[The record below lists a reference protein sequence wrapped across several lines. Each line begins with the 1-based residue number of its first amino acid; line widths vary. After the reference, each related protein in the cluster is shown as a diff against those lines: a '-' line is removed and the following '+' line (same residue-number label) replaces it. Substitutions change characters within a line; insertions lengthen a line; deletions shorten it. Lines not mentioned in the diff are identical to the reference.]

1 MNKFL
6 AFTKLIRLKNLIMI
20 ALIQVLIKYTLINV
34 YLDNFT
40 LNNIRFSFY
49 LFALILIVAA
59 GYIINDIYDIETDKI
74 NKKENQIIGNSISS
88 KSAFNYYYLLNFLAV
103 LFGFYIALS
112 IGKTAFGFLFI
123 FFAFSLWR
131 YSKQHKTSFVTG
143 NFQVAFL
150 TALSIINLIL
160 FDLVPIG
167 INNENGSLMISKIIM
182 FYAGFSFITTLIRE
196 IVKDIEDLKG
206 DQKINAKTLAITYGL
221 KKSKNIVIGLTSAT
235 IICIAYFQYFQYSVI
250 STQFEYEISIW
261 AVNDISIIYTLFLQG
276 LFLFF
281 IYKTFKAINK
291 EDFHFLSM
299 LSKIIM
305 LAGIL
310 SIPVFT
316 LLHQN

>member
-1 MNKFL
+1 M
-6 AFTKLIRLKNLIMI
+6 
-20 ALIQVLIKYTLINV
+20 LINV

-40 LNNIRFSFY
+40 LNNFRFSFY
-49 LFALILIVAA
+49 LMALILIVGG

-74 NKKENQIIGNSISS
+74 NKKQNQIIGNSISS
-88 KSAFNYYYLLNFLAV
+88 KYAFSYYYLLNFLGF
-103 LFGFYIALS
+103 LFGFYIAHS
-112 IGKTAFGFLFI
+112 IGKTAFGFIFI

-131 YSKQHKTSFVTG
+131 YSKQYKTSFAIG

-150 TALSIINLIL
+150 IALSIINLIL

-167 INNENGSLMISKIIM
+167 INNENGSLMISKIII
-182 FYAGFSFITTLIRE
+182 FYAGFSFITTIIRE
-196 IVKDIEDLKG
+196 IVKDIEDLDG
-206 DQKINAKTLAITYGL
+206 DKKINAKTIPITYGL
-221 KKSKNIVIGLTSAT
+221 NKSKNIVIGLTSAT

-250 STQFEYEISIW
+250 STKFEYEISIW
-261 AVNDISIIYTLFLQG
+261 GVNHISIIYTLLIQG

-281 IYKTFKAINK
+281 IYNVFKAITK
-291 EDFHFLSM
+291 DDFCFLSK

-305 LAGIL
+305 LVGML

>member
-1 MNKFL
+1 
-6 AFTKLIRLKNLIMI
+6 MI

-34 YLDNFT
+34 YLDKFT

-49 LFALILIVAA
+49 LIALILIVAA

-88 KSAFNYYYLLNFLAV
+88 KSAFNYYYLLNFLGV

-112 IGKTAFGFLFI
+112 IGKTAFGFIFI

-131 YSKQHKTSFVTG
+131 YSKQHKTSFATG

-167 INNENGSLMISKIIM
+167 INNENGSLMISKIII

-196 IVKDIEDLKG
+196 IVKDIEDLEG

-250 STQFEYEISIW
+250 STQLEW
-261 AVNDISIIYTLFLQG
+261 GVNDISIIYTLFLQG

-305 LAGIL
+305 LVGIL

>member
-49 LFALILIVAA
+49 LIALILIVAG

-74 NKKENQIIGNSISS
+74 NNKENQIIGNSISS
-88 KSAFNYYYLLNFLAV
+88 KSAFNYYYLLNFIGV

-112 IGKTAFGFLFI
+112 IGKIAFGFIFI

-131 YSKQHKTSFVTG
+131 YSKQHKTSFATG

-167 INNENGSLMISKIIM
+167 INNENGSLMISKIII

-196 IVKDIEDLKG
+196 IVKDIEDLDG

-250 STQFEYEISIW
+250 STQLEW
-261 AVNDISIIYTLFLQG
+261 GVNDISIIYTLLLQG

-305 LAGIL
+305 LVGIL

>member
-49 LFALILIVAA
+49 LIALILIVAG

-88 KSAFNYYYLLNFLAV
+88 KSAFNYYYLLNFIGV

-112 IGKTAFGFLFI
+112 IGKIAFGFIFI

-131 YSKQHKTSFVTG
+131 YSKQHKTSFATG

-167 INNENGSLMISKIIM
+167 INNENGSLMISKIII

-196 IVKDIEDLKG
+196 IVKDIEDLEG

-250 STQFEYEISIW
+250 STQLEW
-261 AVNDISIIYTLFLQG
+261 GVNDISIIYTLLLQG
-276 LFLFF
+276 LFIFF

-305 LAGIL
+305 LVGIL

>member
-1 MNKFL
+1 
-6 AFTKLIRLKNLIMI
+6 MI

-49 LFALILIVAA
+49 LIALILIVAG

-88 KSAFNYYYLLNFLAV
+88 KSAFNYYYLLNFIGV

-112 IGKTAFGFLFI
+112 IGKIAFGFIFI

-131 YSKQHKTSFVTG
+131 YSKQHKTSFATG

-167 INNENGSLMISKIIM
+167 INNENGSLMISKIII

-196 IVKDIEDLKG
+196 IVKDIEDLDG

-250 STQFEYEISIW
+250 STQLEW
-261 AVNDISIIYTLFLQG
+261 GVNDISIIYTLLLQG

-305 LAGIL
+305 LVGIL

>member
-1 MNKFL
+1 MISAFL
-6 AFTKLIRLKNLIMI
+6 KLIRLKNLLII
-20 ALIQVLIKYTLINV
+20 ALIQIVIKYFLIEV
-34 YLDNFT
+34 YIAEPSLTYFS
-40 LNNIRFSFY
+40 FSFY
-49 LFALILIVAA
+49 LIALILIVAS
-59 GYIINDIYDIETDKI
+59 GYIINDIYDVETDKT
-74 NKKENQIIGNSISS
+74 NKSETRIIDKTIK
-88 KSAFNYYYLLNFLAV
+88 KSAAFKAYYFLNFLGLV
-103 LFGFYIALS
+103 CGFYA
-112 IGKTAFGFLFI
+112 AFTVNKLLLWFVFLFFI
-123 FFAFSLWR
+123 FSLWR
-131 YSKQHKTSFVTG
+131 YSQKHKTSFIIG
-143 NFQVAFL
+143 NIQVAFL
-150 TALSIINLIL
+150 TALSIINLGL
-160 FDLVPIG
+160 FELLSIG
-167 INNENGSLMISKIIM
+167 LNLKEESLMIFLIIL

-196 IVKDIEDLKG
+196 IVKDLEDLEG

-221 KKSKNIVIGLTSAT
+221 KKSKNIVICLTSAT

-261 AVNDISIIYTLFLQG
+261 GVNDISIIYTLFLQG

-305 LAGIL
+305 LVGIL

>member
-6 AFTKLIRLKNLIMI
+6 EFTKLIRFKNLVMI
-20 ALIQVLIKYTLINV
+20 ALTQVLFKYSLINM
-34 YLDNFT
+34 YLENFS
-40 LNNIRFSFY
+40 LNSFQFIIY
-49 LFALILIVAA
+49 LLALLLVVAG

-74 NKKENQIIGNSISS
+74 NRKENQIVGNSISS
-88 KSAFNYYYLLNFLAV
+88 KSAFNFYYLLNSLAF
-103 LFGFYIALS
+103 LFGFYIAFS
-112 IGKTAFGFLFI
+112 IGKTAFGFIFI

-131 YSKQHKTSFVTG
+131 YSKQHKTSFAIG
-143 NFQVAFL
+143 NFQVGFL

-167 INNENGSLMISKIIM
+167 INNENGSLIISKIII
-182 FYAGFSFITTLIRE
+182 FYAGFSFLTTLIRE
-196 IVKDIEDLKG
+196 IVKDIEDLEG

-221 KKSKNIVIGLTSAT
+221 KKSKNIVLALTTAT
-235 IICIAYFQYFQYSVI
+235 IFCITYFQYFQYSVI

-261 AVNDISIIYTLFLQG
+261 GVNDISIIYTLLLQG

-281 IYKTFKAINK
+281 IYKSFKAINK
-291 EDFHFLSM
+291 EDFHFLSI

-305 LAGIL
+305 LVGIL

-316 LLHQN
+316 FLHQN

>member
-20 ALIQVLIKYTLINV
+20 ALIQVLIKYTLINE

-40 LNNIRFSFY
+40 LNNVRFSFY
-49 LFALILIVAA
+49 LIALTLIVAA

-88 KSAFNYYYLLNFLAV
+88 KSAFNYYYLLNFLGF

-112 IGKTAFGFLFI
+112 IGETAFGFIFI

-131 YSKQHKTSFVTG
+131 YSKQHKTSFATG

-167 INNENGSLMISKIIM
+167 INNENGSLMISKIII

-196 IVKDIEDLKG
+196 IVKDIEDLEG
-206 DQKINAKTLAITYGL
+206 DQKINALTIAGAPNCITILQLASFPTKYILKRLFSKCTTPVKAIAISKG
-221 KKSKNIVIGLTSAT
+221 KKSAKTGIRIVPSPKPEKKVSSDARNAAKQIKR
-235 IICIAYFQYFQYSVI
+235 
-250 STQFEYEISIW
+250 ISI
-261 AVNDISIIYTLFLQG
+261 
-276 LFLFF
+276 
-281 IYKTFKAINK
+281 
-291 EDFHFLSM
+291 
-299 LSKIIM
+299 
-305 LAGIL
+305 
-310 SIPVFT
+310 
-316 LLHQN
+316 

>member
-1 MNKFL
+1 
-6 AFTKLIRLKNLIMI
+6 MI

-49 LFALILIVAA
+49 LIALILIVAA

-88 KSAFNYYYLLNFLAV
+88 KSAFNYYYLLNFIGV

-112 IGKTAFGFLFI
+112 IGKTAFGFIFI

-131 YSKQHKTSFVTG
+131 YSKQHKTSFATG

-196 IVKDIEDLKG
+196 IVKDIEDLEG

-221 KKSKNIVIGLTSAT
+221 KKSKNVVIGLTSAT
-235 IICIAYFQYFQYSVI
+235 IICIAY
-250 STQFEYEISIW
+250 
-261 AVNDISIIYTLFLQG
+261 
-276 LFLFF
+276 
-281 IYKTFKAINK
+281 
-291 EDFHFLSM
+291 LSCWCR
-299 LSKIIM
+299 
-305 LAGIL
+305 
-310 SIPVFT
+310 
-316 LLHQN
+316 